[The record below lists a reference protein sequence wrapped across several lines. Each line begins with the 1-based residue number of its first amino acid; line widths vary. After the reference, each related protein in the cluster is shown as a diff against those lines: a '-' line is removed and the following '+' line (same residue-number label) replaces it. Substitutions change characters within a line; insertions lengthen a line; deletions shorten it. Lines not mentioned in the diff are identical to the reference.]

1 MSFSGKGVDNYD
13 GLYQAKE
20 FQSCNNT
27 RKNSFESMNLP
38 DTLNPLDIKNNSV
51 TATNKSKKLQ
61 SITNYSR
68 KQESFNLNR
77 RTNTVFSERAQSTKE
92 DYKDIHSNYNQLKTV
107 GEDDVEQKSSS
118 DIAKQFQKQVY
129 MNTIKL
135 NGKKSGRSSTLPSSD
150 EQVKALQQFA
160 VQQNNINTHFN
171 KFFKK
176 KIRITNITPGKQNTV
191 SNKSTTQNSLQSSPI
206 SYQQKDYGQYNNFMI
221 FSRKSTLANTASPIN
236 DQKLVIQIQDFYQ
249 NNKTNQPSSYDDS
262 LNQNKSSSK
271 NNTKDISTPIN
282 SIYNKNQDNS
292 STSEVVYAI
301 NQDRFSS
308 SKIKKKFRGANGLT
322 PQILELWIN
331 DTLTEAQS
339 DKQFNESK
347 YKTHNYLSSYN
358 LDRKN
363 LFSKGVKHEGI
374 DRIYR
379 CLFVYSFGFY
389 EMLYEILE
397 YLKEKDNIISQI
409 WKVFGI
415 LLEYCARGEFK
426 TTVCILEKEKE
437 EAVETL
443 KKNIEEKQT
452 LIKEIEQKV
461 SDQGDK
467 YLLEIR
473 SLKAE
478 LESLLTEN
486 VRLSEDNKLLDDQFN
501 QEAKTRLQFEHKIN
515 EIYSIHRELN
525 TKFQHLITEKD
536 SLEFDLRNLKADY
549 NQRTEEKLTYQ
560 AKYTQAAKDLEDQKI
575 INSRISERNNTLE
588 KIILENSSQN
598 DKVSLQNKELN
609 EELIKRQLKID
620 ELNFQVDNLKI
631 QIRQYAESS
640 KRVEEKKSEM
650 LNEKEY
656 YEQRIREKQK
666 LLSETQAKLNMKEN
680 QYSEISY
687 KLEYDQSKF
696 KGQAEEL
703 KEKQNQIY
711 NLQKQLKG
719 IQIDFEVSQNTI
731 KNQEIDVQNLE
742 KCIREYKVGLTD
754 LEQQYIKSTKQINQM
769 QIQLDNQQLEVKKW
783 MGFFEEKDIKYQQLQ
798 NEYRTHIDNYQNQIQ
813 ILKFRITKIEQENRK
828 IHNDFQTQTLQL
840 NQFQKERDE
849 FQNQLFEAQKK
860 LLALKDINQE
870 QTFRFSN
877 IEYSLSDKIEIVE
890 ELKKQN
896 IEILT
901 SFTEYKIKLEQT
913 QRELASITRQYNEFQ
928 IQTQINTEDIH
939 AKYLKEISNYRCKD
953 VKIHSMEYEDL
964 YAQLLRQLDK
974 YRILDEKVKEREST
988 ISFLKQQKEIV
999 EENRRSVEKSKSDL
1013 VSKLSKLKG
1022 QYDASA
1028 IEIKNLKQ
1036 QIEYQK
1042 NTTSNQHEQLGR
1054 HFTKELQETKENYE
1068 EQIKNLTNTLTS
1080 QMKELEGQFKY
1091 TLQKNISLKEEN
1103 DKLQESKVQLEDEII
1118 QLKLQ
1123 SIQHPSSPTRMLST
1137 IQSRTNSKVTNIKE
1151 SEPSSPLKSPASL
1164 KSPQLKSQ
1172 VSNDHPQQISL
1183 ELINKIQPIQLDK
1196 EIQTTNREHNKILLS
1211 GQNQDEISLQVL
1223 QNITNVQQQKNDSK
1237 IIIDLYK
1244 ARQLE
1249 SDSLAT
1255 NLQPSITQRNQTEER
1270 RDLKRKNLQKIQD
1283 KSQERQTYNP
1293 NSDTLINFQN
1303 TNNSNINNIN
1313 ARPSSVEQKHI
1324 VNIINQRNISTAYE
1338 QLKPSE
1344 RYPTD
1349 KYVKKP
1355 KLSNQELA
1363 KILNASTQ
1371 QDKQQ
1376 SKK

>member
-1 MSFSGKGVDNYD
+1 
-13 GLYQAKE
+13 
-20 FQSCNNT
+20 
-27 RKNSFESMNLP
+27 MNLP
-38 DTLNPLDIKNNSV
+38 ETLNPLEIKNNSV
-51 TATNKSKKLQ
+51 TATNKQKKLH
-61 SITNYSR
+61 SMINYSR
-68 KQESFNLNR
+68 KQESFNLSR
-77 RTNTVFSERAQSTKE
+77 RTNTVMSERAQSTKE
-92 DYKDIHSNYNQLKTV
+92 DYKDIHNNYSQLKTV

-118 DIAKQFQKQVY
+118 DIAKEFQKQVY
-129 MNTIKL
+129 MNTMKL
-135 NGKKSGRSSTLPSSD
+135 NGKKSGRSSTLPSND
-150 EQVKALQQFA
+150 EQVKALQSFA
-160 VQQNNINTHFN
+160 IQQNNINTHFN

-176 KIRITNITPGKQNTV
+176 KIRITNITPGKQNNV
-191 SNKSTTQNSLQSSPI
+191 SNKSTTQNSLQSSPM

-221 FSRKSTLANTASPIN
+221 FSRKSTLANAASPNN

-249 NNKTNQPSSYDDS
+249 NNKTNQLSSYDDS
-262 LNQNKSSSK
+262 LNQNRNSSK
-271 NNTKDISTPIN
+271 SDAKELSTPMY

-292 STSEVVYAI
+292 QTSEPVYTI
-301 NQDRFSS
+301 NPDRFSS

-339 DKQFNESK
+339 DKQFSESK

-397 YLKEKDNIISQI
+397 HLKEKDNIISQI

-478 LESLLTEN
+478 LESLINEN
-486 VRLSEDNKLLDDQFN
+486 ARLIEDNKFLDEQFN

-549 NQRTEEKLTYQ
+549 NQRNEEKQMYQ
-560 AKYTQAAKDLEDQKI
+560 AKYTQAAKDLEEQKL
-575 INSRISERNNTLE
+575 INNRVTERNNNLE
-588 KIILENSSQN
+588 KIILENNSQN
-598 DKVSLQNKELN
+598 NKVSLQNKELN

-620 ELNFQVDNLKI
+620 ELNFQIDNLKI

-666 LLSETQAKLNMKEN
+666 LLNETQAKLNMKEN

-687 KLEYDQSKF
+687 KLEYDQAKF
-696 KGQAEEL
+696 KEQAEEL
-703 KEKQNQIY
+703 KEKQNLIY

-719 IQIDFEVSQNTI
+719 IQIDYEVSQNTI
-731 KNQEIDVQNLE
+731 KNQEIDIQNLE
-742 KCIREYKVGLTD
+742 KCIREYKMGSAD
-754 LEQQYIKSTKQINQM
+754 LEQQYIKANKQINQM
-769 QIQLDNQQLEVKKW
+769 QIQFDNQQLEVKKW

-798 NEYRTHIDNYQNQIQ
+798 NEYRMHMDNYQNQIQ
-813 ILKFRITKIEQENRK
+813 ILKSRVTKLEQENRK
-828 IHNDFQTQTLQL
+828 ILNDFQTQTLQL
-840 NQFQKERDE
+840 NQFSKEKDE

-870 QTFRFSN
+870 QTFHSSN
-877 IEYSLSDKIEIVE
+877 IEYSLTDKIQIVE

-901 SFTEYKIKLEQT
+901 NFTDYKIKLEQT
-913 QRELASITRQYNEFQ
+913 QRELTSITRQYEEFQ
-928 IQTQINTEDIH
+928 LQTQINTENLH
-939 AKYLKEISNYRCKD
+939 AKYLKELSIYRCKD
-953 VKIHSMEYEDL
+953 VKIHCMEYEDL
-964 YAQLLRQLDK
+964 YAQLLRQLENYK
-974 YRILDEKVKEREST
+974 LLDEKLKDREST
-988 ISFLKQQKEIV
+988 IVFLKQQKETI

-1013 VSKLSKLKG
+1013 VSKLSKLQG
-1022 QYDASA
+1022 QYDATL

-1042 NTTSNQHEQLGR
+1042 NSTTNQQEQLGK
-1054 HFTKELQETKENYE
+1054 HFAKELQETKENYE
-1068 EQIKNLTNTLTS
+1068 EQIKNLTNTLTE
-1080 QMKELEGQFKY
+1080 QIKELEGQFKY
-1091 TLQKNISLKEEN
+1091 TLQKNISLKDEI

-1118 QLKLQ
+1118 QLKHQ
-1123 SIQHPSSPTRMLST
+1123 SIQRPSSPTRMQST
-1137 IQSRTNSKVTNIKE
+1137 IQSRTNSKVIKLKE
-1151 SEPSSPLKSPASL
+1151 SEPSSPLKSPVSL

-1172 VSNDHPQQISL
+1172 VSNEHSQQIISL
-1183 ELINKIQPIQLDK
+1183 ELISKKEPFQIDK
-1196 EIQTTNREHNKILLS
+1196 EIQTTNRDHNKYYES
-1211 GQNQDEISLQVL
+1211 GQNQDEIQLQVL
-1223 QNITNVQQQKNDSK
+1223 QNITNVQQLQNDSK
-1237 IIIDLYK
+1237 SIIDLYK
-1244 ARQLE
+1244 VRQLE
-1249 SDSLAT
+1249 QDSLVT
-1255 NLQPSITQRNQTEER
+1255 NLQPSVTQRNETEER
-1270 RDLKRKNLQKIQD
+1270 RDLKRKNLQKSLN

-1293 NSDTLINFQN
+1293 NSDTLINISN
-1303 TNNSNINNIN
+1303 TNNNNINNVN
-1313 ARPSSVEQKHI
+1313 ARPSSVEQKHR
-1324 VNIINQRNISTAYE
+1324 VNVINQRNISTAYE

-1349 KYVKKP
+1349 KYVKKQ

-1363 KILNASTQ
+1363 KILNASNQ